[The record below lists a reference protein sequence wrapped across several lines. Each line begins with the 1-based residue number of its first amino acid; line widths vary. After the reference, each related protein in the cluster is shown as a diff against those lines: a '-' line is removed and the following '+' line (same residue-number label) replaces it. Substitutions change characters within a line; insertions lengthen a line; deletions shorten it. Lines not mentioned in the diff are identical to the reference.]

1 MYYREGSPK
10 NRNSL
15 EFDQKIKRRM
25 ELHSLIWI
33 KYTCFLWPCNIVP
46 TTVKIKVSG
55 SNEYFLVLCFIK
67 IVVR

>member
-46 TTVKIKVSG
+46 TTVNIIVSG
-55 SNEYFLVLCFIK
+55 RNEYIQVFMLYKESC
-67 IVVR
+67 